1 MVTGPG
7 DELAAPAAGRGYLR
21 VSHAEREQVIG
32 ALKGAFVRGM
42 LAKDEFDL
50 RVGRAFA
57 SRTYAELAAVTAD
70 LPAEPTA
77 AQPPGPARSRAGQPV
92 PRPGRVTAAATGLYG
107 GVQAFVFLSPWP
119 AGNENDPAGAKIA
132 LFLLSSPIYLVVL
145 LICVACLIAG
155 RERRSTGR
163 PPRRPAPGA
172 GGQASRYPPSAG
184 PGGGLPPA
192 GRGYQHT
199 AEAERSRP
207 ARPPRQARGHRGG
220 GALAGC
226 LPLRLA
232 TSTAPEVWG
241 RLPYAGPELPPRQY
255 RATPGS
261 TQITL
266 IWTLHST
273 VGFEATTAQIGG
285 IARLASWESVTQREA
300 KTALR
305 GLVS

>member
-21 VSHAEREQVIG
+21 VSHTEREQVLG
-32 ALKGAFVRGM
+32 ALKAAFVRGM

-50 RVGRAFA
+50 RVGQAFA

-70 LPAEPTA
+70 LPAEPAA
-77 AQPPGPARSRAGQPV
+77 AQPPGPARSRVGQPV
-92 PRPGRVTAAATGLYG
+92 PRPGRVMAAATGLYG

-119 AGNENDPAGAKIA
+119 TGNENDPAGAKIA
-132 LFLLSSPIYLVVL
+132 LFLLSNPIYLVVL

-155 RERRSTGR
+155 RRERRSSGR

-220 GALAGC
+220 SALAGC

-232 TSTAPEVWG
+232 TSSARGMGEV
-241 RLPYAGPELPPRQY
+241 
-255 RATPGS
+255 
-261 TQITL
+261 
-266 IWTLHST
+266 
-273 VGFEATTAQIGG
+273 
-285 IARLASWESVTQREA
+285 
-300 KTALR
+300 ALR
-305 GLVS
+305 WSGVVTPPIPSHSRQHADHPDLDAPLHGRIRGDNRS